1 MAPILRLAKEILWGV
16 EAQDRGS
23 RVPIISM
30 DKATVLEKAAFLQH
44 RIAWRLEMLQIDL
57 IMSTQFAILLNHSCM
72 GSKATIK
79 INKLPFK
86 VWVLAKH
93 SRKRPHQNKL
103 SKILKIY

>member
-1 MAPILRLAKEILWGV
+1 MVPMLQSAKEISWEV
-16 EAQDRGS
+16 EAQDQGT
-23 RVPIISM
+23 RVLIINT
-30 DKATVLEKAAFLQH
+30 DKAAVLGKAAFLQH
-44 RIAWRLEMLQIDL
+44 RIAWRLEMPQIDL
-57 IMSTQFAILLNHSCM
+57 IISIKFAILLNHSCM

-93 SRKRPHQNKL
+93 SRKRPHQNKF